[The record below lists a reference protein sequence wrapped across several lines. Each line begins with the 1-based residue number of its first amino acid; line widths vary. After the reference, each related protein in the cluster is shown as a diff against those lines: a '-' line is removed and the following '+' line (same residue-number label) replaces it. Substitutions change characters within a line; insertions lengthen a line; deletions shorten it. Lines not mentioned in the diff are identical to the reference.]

1 MADARRRFASA
12 KEFLDVAEL
21 IVDERDENASLLY
34 SSAAASLAVL
44 AGIAAAD
51 AACCAVLQERSRSR
65 NHHDAEGLVAQI
77 EPDGKQAARGLREL
91 VNLKDKAQY
100 GVLAVGPTELTAVMR
115 KARQL
120 VAFAETTL
128 RR

>member
-1 MADARRRFASA
+1 M
-12 KEFLDVAEL
+12 AEL